1 MPVPDNFALYLLL
14 VLALGIGFLL
24 GRRER
29 LRRRSGVSGAS
40 RTSLGEE
47 YFRGLKALLEEKHD
61 VAIDSFVESIAV
73 NNDTVE
79 THLALGSLVRRRGEV
94 DRAIRVHQ
102 NLLAR
107 PVLTAAQRS
116 QTELELARDYMA
128 AGLLGRAEN
137 LLLELAGRGSTE
149 KLTAQ
154 QLLLDIYQ
162 RESEWEKAVAVGRE
176 LQRHDRGVRQ
186 TLAHLECE
194 LAERALASGDL
205 RKARK
210 HLARGADFGDCPRV
224 HLVGARVAFEARQY
238 REARRHLRKA
248 RAQDADFTQETVA
261 LHRAACRELGDE
273 AAHVEYLRE
282 CLRTAP
288 YLDVV
293 EELAAHMA
301 LTEGPDRASE
311 FVMEQLLRSPTLGG
325 FVTLLEHLEQ
335 QGEPLAPDR
344 LALVRRFSQSLLQ
357 RQPLHRCRNCGFST
371 RTLMW
376 QCPSCRSWGRIKPI
390 VREDRR

>member
-1 MPVPDNFALYLLL
+1 MPDNVALYLLL

-29 LRRRSGVSGAS
+29 ARRRRADPADAL
-40 RTSLGEE
+40 TPLGEE
-47 YFRGLKALLEEKHD
+47 YFRGLKALLEERHD
-61 VAIDSFVESIAV
+61 AAIDSFVESIAI

-107 PVLTAAQRS
+107 PVLSAAQRS

-137 LLLELAGRGSTE
+137 LLLELAARGSTE

-162 RESEWEKAVAVGRE
+162 RESEWEKAIAVGRE

-194 LAERALASGDL
+194 LAERDLASGDL
-205 RKARK
+205 RGARK
-210 HLARGADFGDCPRV
+210 HLARGADFAGDCPRV
-224 HLVGARVAFEARQY
+224 SLTGARVAFEARQY
-238 REARRHLRKA
+238 REARRLLRRA
-248 RAQDADFTQETVA
+248 RAQDSDFTQETVA

-273 AAHVEYLRE
+273 SAHVDYLRE

-288 YLDVV
+288 FLDVV
-293 EELAAHMA
+293 EELAAHIA
-301 LTEGPDRASE
+301 RSEGTDRASE
-311 FVMEQLLRSPTLGG
+311 FVLEQLLRSPTLGG

-335 QGEPLAPDR
+335 EGEPLAPDR
-344 LALVRRFSQSLLQ
+344 LALVRRFSQSLLHK
-357 RQPLHRCRNCGFST
+357 QPLHRCRNCGFST

-376 QCPSCRSWGRIKPI
+376 QCPSCRLWGSIKPI
-390 VREDRR
+390 VREERR

>member
-1 MPVPDNFALYLLL
+1 MPDNLALYLLL
-14 VLALGIGFLL
+14 LLALGIGFLL

-29 LRRRSGVSGAS
+29 VRRQGTDSDQARI
-40 RTSLGEE
+40 SLGEE

-61 VAIDSFVESIAV
+61 LAIDSFVESIAV

-128 AGLLGRAEN
+128 AGLFGRAEN
-137 LLLELAGRGSTE
+137 LLLDLAGRGSAE

-154 QLLLDIYQ
+154 RLLLDIYQ
-162 RESEWEKAVAVGRE
+162 RESEWEKAIAVGRD
-176 LQRHDRGVRQ
+176 LQRHDRGIRV

-205 RKARK
+205 RGARK
-210 HLARGADFGDCPRV
+210 HLGRGADFAADCPRV
-224 HLVGARVAFEARQY
+224 SLVGARVALNAGQY
-238 REARRHLRKA
+238 REARRLLRRA
-248 RAQDADFTQETVA
+248 RSQDPDFTQETVA
-261 LHRAACRELGDE
+261 LHRTACRELGDE
-273 AAHVEYLRE
+273 AAHIEYLRD

-288 YLDVV
+288 FLDVV
-293 EELAAHMA
+293 AELAHHIAQA
-301 LTEGPDRASE
+301 EGSDRAAE

-325 FVTLLEHLEQ
+325 FVTLLEYLEE

-344 LALVRRFSQSLLQ
+344 LALVRRFSQSLLH

-376 QCPSCRSWGRIKPI
+376 QCPSCRLWGSIKPI
-390 VREDRR
+390 VHEQRG